1 MRAVCLVLSSR
12 RVLRGSIFRS
22 VLMILVVCLH
32 KARSNKIKTYITSCL
47 ICVWYTS
54 WFFLV
59 FYAWRMLVRVR
70 EGLSLKGDRY
80 RGDLW
85 DTQLCE
91 YGRSFRLRKI
101 TIQRAL
107 LQVVDINQFCNTNL
121 YRFSQGNFISQNGIQ
136 ISQEMILILTTHL
149 HPSSYCL
156 LLSSFPC
163 FKIILD
169 YNQTEINH
177 F

>member
-47 ICVWYTS
+47 ICVWSTS

-59 FYAWRMLVRVR
+59 FCTRRMLVRVR

-91 YGRSFRLRKI
+91 YGRSFWLREI
-101 TIQRAL
+101 TIKRLGTPTYKLWISINFATRNYTLLVEKKLKLQRHDNNVL
-107 LQVVDINQFCNTNL
+107 NRV
-121 YRFSQGNFISQNGIQ
+121 
-136 ISQEMILILTTHL
+136 
-149 HPSSYCL
+149 
-156 LLSSFPC
+156 
-163 FKIILD
+163 IIAG
-169 YNQTEINH
+169 TSH
-177 F
+177 FH